1 MLFELGVGTAAFLLL
16 QGGHSPRSAARLV
29 GRLAGRAAGSVRRVR
44 AEVARMQARAEAAGG
59 SDLQSSELGRQMEQL
74 RMVRAET
81 SSLLRMRPQA
91 RWTADGQAVTG
102 APEEFSDEELQA
114 AVRTEMGVA
123 LLPRAS
129 APVTPAAFSPA
140 TSGVSP
146 PLRAAPMGQAW
157 SGASTG
163 AATGAGTAG
172 RQQAPR
178 GSAVMLELLQWE
190 AAQAA
195 RGGGGGPERA

>member
-1 MLFELGVGTAAFLLL
+1 MLFELSVGTAAFLLL

-59 SDLQSSELGRQMEQL
+59 ADLQSSELGRQMQQL

-114 AVRTEMGVA
+114 AVRAEMGVA
-123 LLPRAS
+123 PLPTRAS
-129 APVTPAAFSPA
+129 ATATPVAFSPA
-140 TSGVSP
+140 AP
-146 PLRAAPMGQAW
+146 PRAALVGQAW
-157 SGASTG
+157 SGAITG
-163 AATGAGTAG
+163 TATGAGTAG
-172 RQQAPR
+172 GQAPR

-195 RGGGGGPERA
+195 REGRPGR